1 MFPVSAVNHILDSWV
16 RCFTRR
22 RPVRHPLWKRYRSIM
37 VSSLAGVEALE
48 AKGFLVLLKGDGER
62 SSKRRTVVIA
72 MPGTDHAFR

>member
-1 MFPVSAVNHILDSWV
+1 
-16 RCFTRR
+16 
-22 RPVRHPLWKRYRSIM
+22 M